1 MRATYLLPR
10 KMSFSVV
17 NILFVWFALITAA
30 RGFSIMD
37 VPKGPIVS
45 LPTPFDHNS
54 GNVDLAA
61 LGKHLDFI
69 AEAGI
74 NAVLCNGMEGERFS
88 VTHEERLGISSVC
101 RSCFP
106 GLVLCDASE
115 YNGISVYENIK
126 RATMFADA
134 IVVSPPPLHVDA
146 SAKGVHAYLSS
157 AILAAQGTPILLH
170 VSWFCVNSY

>member
-1 MRATYLLPR
+1 MRVTSLLPR
-10 KMSFSVV
+10 KMGYFV
-17 NILFVWFALITAA
+17 NILFVGCVLVSAV
-30 RGFSIMD
+30 RGFSIMN

-61 LGKHLDFI
+61 LGKHLDFLV
-69 AEAGI
+69 EAGV

-88 VTHEERLGISSVC
+88 LTPEERLSISSVC
-101 RSCFP
+101 RSRFP

-115 YNGISVYENIK
+115 YNGISVKQNIK

-134 IVVSPPPLHVDA
+134 VVISVPPLHMGENA
-146 SAKGVHAYLSS
+146 EGVQAYLSS

-170 VSWFCVNSY
+170 VSF